1 MNIYSACPAC
11 SNVGFNLVEI
21 FQEEIKICTTCG
33 GMYGTIS
40 TGIMKALVKP
50 FPAQG
55 DDEAD
60 QYFDFIISDKGN
72 QRYHGWVNK
81 SGQCVQVG

>member
-1 MNIYSACPAC
+1 
-11 SNVGFNLVEI
+11 
-21 FQEEIKICTTCG
+21 
-33 GMYGTIS
+33 MYGTIT

-50 FPAQG
+50 FPAKG

-60 QYFDFIISDKGN
+60 QYFDFVISDKGN